1 MELNIVVSHF
11 NNSAVALINII
22 KAVWYSFKVKQVS
35 NTKNSDHVSYIW
47 YQIMSLAIHFPATNS
62 AVIICLDIPRPTQKA
77 IEAKLS
83 STNWNDSLAFHP
95 ILLSAIR
102 DMYNTSVWAL
112 RDFIRAAERQRTFA
126 TPTSTVQPDF
136 VHLHELARHVI
147 HANEVLDVALNTTK
161 RLQTR
166 YLNLAAPPAAASDS
180 ETDLR
185 DQFEYLEN
193 DLRAIKR
200 RSESLH
206 ERLQNEIQLV
216 RLPPPAFPLPHTHII
231 TWNTGLQPR
240 CSTRLSHHAFP
251 LRVRALGQL

>member
-1 MELNIVVSHF
+1 MGRNIVVNGSNDHK
-11 NNSAVALINII
+11 VALTNVV
-22 KAVWYSFKVKQVS
+22 KALWYSFKIKQVLNS
-35 NTKNSDHVSYIW
+35 KNDAYVSYTW
-47 YQIMSLAIHFPATNS
+47 YQIMCFALHFPATNS
-62 AVIICLDIPRPTQKA
+62 AIIICLDIPRPAQKI

-95 ILLSAIR
+95 ILLFAIR
-102 DMYNTSVWAL
+102 DMYNTSVWSL
-112 RDFIRAAERQRTFA
+112 RDFIRAAERQRTFS

-161 RLQTR
+161 RLQIR
-166 YLNLAAPPAAASDS
+166 CLNLAAPAAAESDS

-216 RLPPPAFPLPHTHII
+216 RLLYPAFPLLHIQLI
-231 TWNTGLQPR
+231 TWNIGLQPR
-240 CSTRLSHHAFP
+240 RPTRLPHHAFP